1 MEQNNVYVIDTSVL
15 LYDKDCLYNFT
26 DSVVFIPLI
35 VLEELDRFKDR
46 QGVLGESARHINRIL
61 DSLRSNG
68 SLHEGVHLKDGNILI
83 KVWVEENKVNNAFL
97 EITKSNDNYI
107 LSSLIGISDK
117 YPEKDVKLITKDI
130 NLRVKCDAIKLQAED
145 YFGDLLD
152 IRQEEL
158 FSEWKTIEDNIDI
171 INDLYKHG
179 FIEKELSLFENEPF
193 VLRDYG
199 NSSSALCVY
208 EKKSIRAIKNKS
220 DIKNYTGIVPKNKEQ
235 QFSLDAIMNP
245 DVSLVSLTGLPGSGK
260 TYLSLMS
267 GLALVNKDIFKRI
280 IFTRVTQPVGK
291 DLGFLPGDLNEKMQP
306 WIAPIIDNFRNAFG
320 DLSYF
325 NMMLEKN
332 QIDAAPISYMRGRSF
347 NDSFIIVD
355 EAQNATI
362 HELKTIIT
370 RVGQNSKILLLGDVD
385 QIDAPYLDKESN
397 GLTQVIQKLKDSV
410 YSVHVNLPKGYRS
423 DLASEAAEKL

>member
-1 MEQNNVYVIDTSVL
+1 MKQNNVYVIDTSVL
-15 LYDKDCLYNFT
+15 LYDKNCLHNFT
-26 DSVVFIPLI
+26 DSIVFIPLV

-46 QGVLGESARHINRIL
+46 QGVLGESARHINRML
-61 DSLRSNG
+61 DSLREFG
-68 SLHEGVHLKDGNILI
+68 SLHEGVLLEEDNILI

-97 EITKSNDNYI
+97 EMSKSNDNYI
-107 LSSLIGISDK
+107 ISSVIGISEK
-117 YPEKDVKLITKDI
+117 YPEYEVKLITKDI
-130 NLRVKCDAIKLQAED
+130 NLRVKCDSIKLIAED

-152 IRQEEL
+152 IRKEEL
-158 FSEWKTIEDNIDI
+158 FCEWKTIDRSQDFVD
-171 INDLYKHG
+171 DLYKNG
-179 FIEKELSLFENEPF
+179 TIEMEMNLFENEPF
-193 VLRDYG
+193 LLR
-199 NSSSALCVY
+199 NFQNTSSALCVY
-208 EKKSIRAIKNKS
+208 EKSSIRVIKSKS
-220 DIKNYTGIVPKNKEQ
+220 EIKNYTSITPKNKEQ
-235 QFSLDAIMNP
+235 QFSLDAIINP